1 MRTVKEVTDFGKTLW
16 LVRLSD
22 NAMWFMSKREKPD
35 QLAAYL
41 TAVKELEEQQEQT
54 NDTGT
59 QT

>member
-1 MRTVKEVTDFGKTLW
+1 MRTVKEVTDFSKTLW

-22 NAMWFMSKREKPD
+22 NAMWFMSKRERPD

-54 NDTGT
+54 NDTRT